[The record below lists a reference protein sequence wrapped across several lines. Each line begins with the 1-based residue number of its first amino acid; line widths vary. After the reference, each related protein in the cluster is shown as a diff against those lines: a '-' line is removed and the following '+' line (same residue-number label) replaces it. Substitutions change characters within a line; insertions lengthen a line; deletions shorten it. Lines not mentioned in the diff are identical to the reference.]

1 MSYDRQAAFWSVQPR
16 GELQEVRRTAVPSIV
31 WPRSCAFLGGKRLVT
46 ASFGSTYAS
55 FDFASG
61 KWECRRIE
69 PANSLN
75 AVRIVANSIYS
86 VGDAGVVLRDGEPLA
101 SIGSLCNFLLPVGG
115 LVLTG
120 GQMGQLFD
128 AATGRLIYQHRSP
141 LNCGAA
147 FMRHGRQHAIVGTY
161 TGEGL
166 VFREADNTLEHVAT
180 IALNDNVIKGV
191 ACSSD
196 RIFAVCAN
204 ASASWHAVDDFRC
217 LRRIQN
223 AHERI
228 INGCAAIG
236 DNAFASIS
244 RDLTLKIWHDEVA
257 ATYPTPHRNSIKCIA
272 ASADGRWL
280 GTGSY
285 GGSVAI
291 FDTHARTW
299 AKFPRPSAS
308 GISCIAP
315 GRRNGEFVAASY
327 NGRTHTI
334 SIEDDAAEVDFD
346 SAGRAFS

>member
-180 IALNDNVIKGV
+180 IALNDNAIKGV
-191 ACSSD
+191 GMLERS
-196 RIFAVCAN
+196 
-204 ASASWHAVDDFRC
+204 HFRG
-217 LRRIQN
+217 LRQRLCEL
-223 AHERI
+223 AR
-228 INGCAAIG
+228 
-236 DNAFASIS
+236 
-244 RDLTLKIWHDEVA
+244 
-257 ATYPTPHRNSIKCIA
+257 
-272 ASADGRWL
+272 
-280 GTGSY
+280 
-285 GGSVAI
+285 GG
-291 FDTHARTW
+291 
-299 AKFPRPSAS
+299 
-308 GISCIAP
+308 
-315 GRRNGEFVAASY
+315 
-327 NGRTHTI
+327 
-334 SIEDDAAEVDFD
+334 
-346 SAGRAFS
+346 